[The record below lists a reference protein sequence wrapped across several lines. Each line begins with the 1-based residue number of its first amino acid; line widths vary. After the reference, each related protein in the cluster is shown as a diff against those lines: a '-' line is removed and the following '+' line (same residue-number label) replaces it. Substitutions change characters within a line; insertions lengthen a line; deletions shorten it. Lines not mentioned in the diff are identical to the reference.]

1 MSNNS
6 DKTILVTGASGG
18 IGRAIAVEAAKAG
31 YFVLCHYNSGEERAK
46 ETLRLIEETGGKGEL
61 VKFNVT
67 NREECREILNK
78 IVETKGILWGIVS
91 NAGITRDNVFA
102 AMKGDEWDD
111 VIRTDLDSFYNVIQ
125 PLVLPMAR
133 RTNKR
138 GGRIVV
144 ISSIAGVIGNRG
156 QVNYSAAK
164 AGIIGAAKALAMEL
178 ASRSITVNCIAP
190 GLIDTD
196 MIKGIIP
203 EIYEK
208 IVENIPMHRIGK
220 PEEIAAAVL
229 FLLSEEAGYITKQ
242 VISIN
247 GGMA

>member
-1 MSNNS
+1 MSNS

-31 YFVLCHYNSGEERAK
+31 YFVICHYNRGAERAQ
-46 ETLRLIEETGGKGEL
+46 ETLNLIKEAGGNGEI
-61 VKFNVT
+61 VKFDVT

-78 IVETKGILWGIVS
+78 ITEEKGPLWAVVS

-125 PLVLPMAR
+125 PLVMPMAR
-133 RTNKR
+133 RSNKR
-138 GGRIVV
+138 GGRIIV
-144 ISSIAGVIGNRG
+144 ISSITGIIGNRG

-178 ASRSITVNCIAP
+178 ASRKITVNCIAP
-190 GLIDTD
+190 GLIETD

-203 EIYEK
+203 EMYEK
-208 IVENIPMHRIGK
+208 IVESIPMNRVGK
-220 PEEIAAAVL
+220 PEEIASLAV
-229 FLLSEEAGYITKQ
+229 FLLSEESGYITKQ
-242 VISIN
+242 VISVN
-247 GGMA
+247 GGME

>member
-1 MSNNS
+1 MSNS
-6 DKTILVTGASGG
+6 DKTVLVTGASGG

-31 YFVLCHYNSGEERAK
+31 YYVISHYNSGAERAQ
-46 ETLRLIEETGGKGEL
+46 ETLRLIEEAHGLGEI
-61 VKFNVT
+61 VKFDVR
-67 NREECREILNK
+67 NREECRDILNK
-78 IVETKGILWGIVS
+78 ITEEKGPLWGIVS

-138 GGRIVV
+138 GGRIIV
-144 ISSIAGVIGNRG
+144 ISSITGIIGNRG

-178 ASRSITVNCIAP
+178 ASRKITVNCIAP
-190 GLIDTD
+190 GLIETD

-203 EIYEK
+203 EMYEK
-208 IVENIPMHRIGK
+208 IVESIPMNRIGK
-220 PEEIAAAVL
+220 PEEIAALAM
-229 FLLSEEAGYITKQ
+229 FLLSEESGYITKQ
-242 VISIN
+242 VISVN
-247 GGMA
+247 GGME

>member
-1 MSNNS
+1 MSNS
-6 DKTILVTGASGG
+6 DKTVLVTGASGG

-31 YFVLCHYNSGEERAK
+31 HYVICHYNSGVERAQ
-46 ETLRLIEETGGKGEL
+46 EPLHLIEEAHGLGEI
-61 VKFNVT
+61 VKFDVR

-78 IVETKGILWGIVS
+78 ITEEKGPLWGIVS

-138 GGRIVV
+138 GGRIIV
-144 ISSIAGVIGNRG
+144 ISSITGIIGNRG

-178 ASRSITVNCIAP
+178 ASRKITVNCIAP
-190 GLIDTD
+190 GLIETD

-203 EIYEK
+203 EMYEK
-208 IVENIPMHRIGK
+208 IVESIPMNRVGK
-220 PEEIAAAVL
+220 PEEIASLAV
-229 FLLSEEAGYITKQ
+229 FLLSEESGYITKQ
-242 VISIN
+242 VISVN
-247 GGMA
+247 GGME

>member
-1 MSNNS
+1 MSNS
-6 DKTILVTGASGG
+6 DKTVLVTGASGG
-18 IGRAIAVEAAKAG
+18 IGRAIALDAAKAG
-31 YFVLCHYNSGEERAK
+31 YYVICHYNSGVERAK
-46 ETLRLIEETGGKGEL
+46 ETLRLIEEAGGNGEI
-61 VKFNVT
+61 VKFDVT

-78 IVETKGILWGIVS
+78 ITEEKGPLWGIVS

-133 RTNKR
+133 RNNKR
-138 GGRIVV
+138 GGRIIV
-144 ISSIAGVIGNRG
+144 ISSITGIIGNRG

-178 ASRSITVNCIAP
+178 ASRKITVNCIAP
-190 GLIDTD
+190 GLIETD

-203 EIYEK
+203 EMYEK
-208 IVENIPMHRIGK
+208 IVESIPMNRVGK
-220 PEEIAAAVL
+220 PEEISSLAV
-229 FLLSEEAGYITKQ
+229 FLLSEESGYITKQ
-242 VISIN
+242 VISVN
-247 GGMA
+247 GGME

>member
-1 MSNNS
+1 MSNS

-31 YFVLCHYNSGEERAK
+31 YYVISHYNRGIERAQ
-46 ETLRLIEETGGKGEL
+46 ETLDLIKNAGGNGEI
-61 VKFNVT
+61 VKFDVS

-78 IVETKGILWGIVS
+78 ITEEKGPLWGIVS

-125 PLVLPMAR
+125 PLVMPMAR

-138 GGRIVV
+138 GGRIIT
-144 ISSIAGVIGNRG
+144 ISSITGIIGNRG

-164 AGIIGAAKALAMEL
+164 AGIIGATKALAMEL
-178 ASRSITVNCIAP
+178 ASRKITVNCIAP
-190 GLIDTD
+190 GLIETD

-203 EIYEK
+203 EMYDK
-208 IVENIPMHRIGK
+208 IIESIPMNRIGK
-220 PEEIAAAVL
+220 PEEIASLAV
-229 FLLSEEAGYITKQ
+229 FLLSEESGYITKQ
-242 VISIN
+242 VISVN
-247 GGMA
+247 GGME

>member
-1 MSNNS
+1 MSNC

-18 IGRAIAVEAAKAG
+18 IGRAIAVEAVKAG
-31 YFVLCHYNSGEERAK
+31 YFVLCHYNRGVERAQ
-46 ETLRLIEETGGKGEL
+46 ETLNLIKEAGGNGEL
-61 VKFNVT
+61 LKFDVT

-78 IVETKGILWGIVS
+78 ITEEKGPLWGIVS

-138 GGRIVV
+138 GGRIIV
-144 ISSIAGVIGNRG
+144 ISSITGIIGNRG

-178 ASRSITVNCIAP
+178 ASRKITVNCIAP
-190 GLIDTD
+190 GLIETD

-203 EIYEK
+203 EMYEK
-208 IVENIPMHRIGK
+208 IVESIPMNRVGR
-220 PEEIAAAVL
+220 PEEIAATAL

-242 VISIN
+242 VISVN
-247 GGMA
+247 GGME

>member
-1 MSNNS
+1 MSNS

-18 IGRAIAVEAAKAG
+18 IGRAIAVEAAKVG
-31 YFVLCHYNSGEERAK
+31 YFVICHYNRGIERAQ
-46 ETLRLIEETGGKGEL
+46 ETLSLIKEAGGNGEI
-61 VKFNVT
+61 VKFDVT

-78 IVETKGILWGIVS
+78 ITEEKGPLWGIVS

-125 PLVLPMAR
+125 PLVMPMAR

-138 GGRIVV
+138 GGRIIV
-144 ISSIAGVIGNRG
+144 ISSITGIIGNRG

-164 AGIIGAAKALAMEL
+164 AGIIGAARALALEL
-178 ASRSITVNCIAP
+178 ASRKITVNCIAP
-190 GLIDTD
+190 GLIETD

-203 EIYEK
+203 EVYEK
-208 IVENIPMHRIGK
+208 IIENIPMNRIGK
-220 PEEIAAAVL
+220 PEEVASLAL
-229 FLLSEEAGYITKQ
+229 FLLSEESGYITKQ
-242 VISIN
+242 VISVN
-247 GGMA
+247 GGME

>member
-6 DKTILVTGASGG
+6 DKTVLVTGASGG

-31 YFVLCHYNSGEERAK
+31 YFVLYHYNRGVERAQ
-46 ETLRLIEETGGKGEL
+46 ETLDLIKEAGGNGEL
-61 VKFNVT
+61 VRFDVT
-67 NREECREILNK
+67 NREECRNVLNK
-78 IVETKGILWGIVS
+78 ITEEKGPLWGIVS

-111 VIRTDLDSFYNVIQ
+111 VLRTDLDSFYNVIQ

-138 GGRIVV
+138 GGRIIT
-144 ISSIAGVIGNRG
+144 ISSITGLIGNRG

-164 AGIIGAAKALAMEL
+164 AGIIGATKALAMEL
-178 ASRSITVNCIAP
+178 ASRKITVNCIAP
-190 GLIDTD
+190 GLIETD

-203 EIYEK
+203 EMYEK
-208 IVENIPMHRIGK
+208 IVESIPMNRVGR
-220 PEEIAAAVL
+220 PEEIAATAL

-242 VISIN
+242 VISVN
-247 GGMA
+247 GGME

>member
-1 MSNNS
+1 MSNS

-18 IGRAIAVEAAKAG
+18 IGRAIALYAAKAG
-31 YFVLCHYNSGEERAK
+31 YYVICHYNRGIERAQ
-46 ETLRLIEETGGKGEL
+46 ETLDLIKSEGGNGEI
-61 VKFNVT
+61 VKFDVT
-67 NREECREILNK
+67 NRDECREILNK
-78 IVETKGILWGIVS
+78 ITGEKGPLWGIIS

-138 GGRIVV
+138 GGRIIV
-144 ISSIAGVIGNRG
+144 ISSITGIIGNRG

-178 ASRSITVNCIAP
+178 ASRKITVNCIAP
-190 GLIDTD
+190 GLIETD

-203 EIYEK
+203 EMYEK
-208 IVENIPMHRIGK
+208 IVESIPMNRVGK
-220 PEEIAAAVL
+220 PEEIASLAV
-229 FLLSEEAGYITKQ
+229 FLLSEESGYITKQ
-242 VISIN
+242 VISVN
-247 GGMA
+247 GGME

>member
-1 MSNNS
+1 MSNS

-18 IGRAIAVEAAKAG
+18 IGRAIAVKAAASG
-31 YFVLCHYNSGEERAK
+31 YFVICHYNRGVERAQ
-46 ETLRLIEETGGKGEL
+46 ETLNLIKEAGGNGEL
-61 VKFNVT
+61 LKFDVT

-78 IVETKGILWGIVS
+78 ITEEKGPLWGIVS

-125 PLVLPMAR
+125 PLVMPMAR
-133 RTNKR
+133 RSNKR
-138 GGRIVV
+138 GGRIIV
-144 ISSIAGVIGNRG
+144 ISSITGIIGNRG

-178 ASRSITVNCIAP
+178 ASRRITVNCIAP
-190 GLIDTD
+190 GLIETD

-203 EIYEK
+203 EMYEK
-208 IVENIPMHRIGK
+208 IVESIPMNRIGK
-220 PEEIAAAVL
+220 PEEIASLAL
-229 FLLSEEAGYITKQ
+229 FLLSEESGYITKQ
-242 VISIN
+242 VISVN
-247 GGMA
+247 GGME

>member
-1 MSNNS
+1 LSNS
-6 DKTILVTGASGG
+6 DKTVLVTGASGG

-31 YFVLCHYNSGEERAK
+31 YYVICHYNSGVERAQ
-46 ETLRLIEETGGKGEL
+46 ETLHLIEEAHGLGEI
-61 VKFNVT
+61 VKFDVR

-78 IVETKGILWGIVS
+78 ITEEKGPLWGIVS

-138 GGRIVV
+138 GGRIIV
-144 ISSIAGVIGNRG
+144 ISSITGIIGNRG

-178 ASRSITVNCIAP
+178 ASRKITVNCIAP
-190 GLIDTD
+190 GLIETD

-203 EIYEK
+203 EMYEK
-208 IVENIPMHRIGK
+208 IVESIPLNRVGK
-220 PEEIAAAVL
+220 PEEIASLAV
-229 FLLSEEAGYITKQ
+229 FLLSEESGYITKQ
-242 VISIN
+242 VISVN
-247 GGMA
+247 GGME

>member
-1 MSNNS
+1 LSNS
-6 DKTILVTGASGG
+6 DKTVLVTGASGG
-18 IGRAIAVEAAKAG
+18 IGRSIAVEAAKAG
-31 YFVLCHYNSGEERAK
+31 YYVICHYNSGAERAQ
-46 ETLRLIEETGGKGEL
+46 ETLRLIEEAGGKGEI
-61 VKFNVT
+61 VKFDVR
-67 NREECREILNK
+67 NREECRDILNK
-78 IVETKGILWGIVS
+78 ITEEKGPLWGIVS

-138 GGRIVV
+138 GGRIIV
-144 ISSIAGVIGNRG
+144 ISSITGIIGNRG

-178 ASRSITVNCIAP
+178 ASRKITVNCIAP
-190 GLIDTD
+190 GLIETD

-203 EIYEK
+203 EMYEK
-208 IVENIPMHRIGK
+208 IVESIPMNRVGK
-220 PEEIAAAVL
+220 PEEIASLAV
-229 FLLSEEAGYITKQ
+229 FLLSEESGYITKQ
-242 VISIN
+242 VISVN
-247 GGMA
+247 GGME

>member
-1 MSNNS
+1 LSNS
-6 DKTILVTGASGG
+6 DKTVLVTGASGG
-18 IGRAIAVEAAKAG
+18 IGRSIAIEAAKAG
-31 YFVLCHYNSGEERAK
+31 YYVICHYNSGVERAL
-46 ETLRLIEETGGKGEL
+46 ETLRLIEEAGGKGEI

-67 NREECREILNK
+67 NRDECREILNK
-78 IVETKGILWGIVS
+78 ITEEKGPLWGIVS

-138 GGRIVV
+138 GGRIIV
-144 ISSIAGVIGNRG
+144 ISSITGIIGNRG

-178 ASRSITVNCIAP
+178 ASRKITVNCIAP
-190 GLIDTD
+190 GLIETD

-203 EIYEK
+203 EMYEK
-208 IVENIPMHRIGK
+208 IVESIPMNRVGK
-220 PEEIAAAVL
+220 PEEIASLAV
-229 FLLSEEAGYITKQ
+229 FLLSEESGYITKQ
-242 VISIN
+242 VISVN
-247 GGMA
+247 GGME

>member
-1 MSNNS
+1 MSNS

-18 IGRAIAVEAAKAG
+18 IGRAIALYAAKAG
-31 YFVLCHYNSGEERAK
+31 YYVICHYNRGIERAQ
-46 ETLRLIEETGGKGEL
+46 ETLDLIKSEGGNGEI
-61 VKFNVT
+61 VKFDVT
-67 NREECREILNK
+67 NRDECREILNK
-78 IVETKGILWGIVS
+78 ITGEKGPLWGIIS

-133 RTNKR
+133 RSNKR
-138 GGRIVV
+138 GGRIIV
-144 ISSIAGVIGNRG
+144 ISSITGIIGNRG

-178 ASRSITVNCIAP
+178 ASRKITVNCIAP
-190 GLIDTD
+190 GLIETD

-203 EIYEK
+203 EMYEK
-208 IVENIPMHRIGK
+208 IVESIPMNRVGK
-220 PEEIAAAVL
+220 PEEIASLAV
-229 FLLSEEAGYITKQ
+229 FLLSKESGYITKQ
-242 VISIN
+242 VISVN
-247 GGMA
+247 GGME

>member
-1 MSNNS
+1 LSNS

-31 YFVLCHYNSGEERAK
+31 YYVICHYNSGAERAQ
-46 ETLRLIEETGGKGEL
+46 ETLDLIKSEGGNGEI
-61 VKFNVT
+61 VKFDVR
-67 NREECREILNK
+67 NREECRDILNK
-78 IVETKGILWGIVS
+78 ITEEKGPLWGIVS

-138 GGRIVV
+138 GGRIIV
-144 ISSIAGVIGNRG
+144 ISSITGIIGNRG

-178 ASRSITVNCIAP
+178 ASRKITVNCIAP
-190 GLIDTD
+190 GLIETD

-203 EIYEK
+203 EMYEK
-208 IVENIPMHRIGK
+208 IVESIPMNRVGK
-220 PEEIAAAVL
+220 PEEIASLAV
-229 FLLSEEAGYITKQ
+229 FLLSEESGYITKQ
-242 VISIN
+242 VISVN
-247 GGMA
+247 GGME

>member
-6 DKTILVTGASGG
+6 DKTVLVTGASGG
-18 IGRAIAVEAAKAG
+18 IGRAIAIEAARAG
-31 YFVLCHYNSGEERAK
+31 YFVLCHYNRGVERAQ
-46 ETLRLIEETGGKGEL
+46 ETLDLIKEAGGNGEII
-61 VKFNVT
+61 KFDVT
-67 NREECREILNK
+67 NREECRNVLNK
-78 IVETKGILWGIVS
+78 ITEEKGPLWGIVS

-111 VIRTDLDSFYNVIQ
+111 VLRTDLDSFYNVIQ

-138 GGRIVV
+138 GGRIIT
-144 ISSIAGVIGNRG
+144 ISSITGLIGNRG

-164 AGIIGAAKALAMEL
+164 AGIIGATKALAMEL
-178 ASRSITVNCIAP
+178 ASRRITVNCIAP
-190 GLIDTD
+190 GLIETD

-203 EIYEK
+203 EMYEK
-208 IVENIPMHRIGK
+208 IVENIPMNRVGK
-220 PEEIAAAVL
+220 PEEIAALAL

-242 VISIN
+242 VISVN
-247 GGMA
+247 GGME

>member
-1 MSNNS
+1 MSNP
-6 DKTILVTGASGG
+6 DKTVLVTGASGG

-31 YFVLCHYNSGEERAK
+31 YYVICHYNSGVERAQ
-46 ETLRLIEETGGKGEL
+46 ETLRLIEEAHGLGEI
-61 VKFNVT
+61 VKFDVT
-67 NREECREILNK
+67 NRDECREILNK
-78 IVETKGILWGIVS
+78 ITEEKGPLWGIVS

-138 GGRIVV
+138 GGRIIV
-144 ISSIAGVIGNRG
+144 ISSITGIIGNRG

-178 ASRSITVNCIAP
+178 ASRKITVNCIAP
-190 GLIDTD
+190 GLIETD

-203 EIYEK
+203 EMYEK
-208 IVENIPMHRIGK
+208 IVESIPMNRVGK
-220 PEEIAAAVL
+220 PEEIASLAV
-229 FLLSEEAGYITKQ
+229 FLLSEESGYITKQ
-242 VISIN
+242 VISVN
-247 GGMA
+247 GGME

>member
-1 MSNNS
+1 MSNS

-31 YFVLCHYNSGEERAK
+31 YYVICHYNRGIERAQ
-46 ETLRLIEETGGKGEL
+46 ETLDLIKNAGGNGEI
-61 VKFNVT
+61 VKFDVS

-78 IVETKGILWGIVS
+78 ITEEKDPLWGIVS

-125 PLVLPMAR
+125 PLVMPMAR

-138 GGRIVV
+138 GGRIIT
-144 ISSIAGVIGNRG
+144 ISSIIGIIGNRG

-164 AGIIGAAKALAMEL
+164 AGIIGATKALAMEL
-178 ASRSITVNCIAP
+178 ASRKITVNCIAP
-190 GLIDTD
+190 GLIETD

-203 EIYEK
+203 EMYDK
-208 IVENIPMHRIGK
+208 IIESIPMNRIGK
-220 PEEIAAAVL
+220 PEEIASLAV
-229 FLLSEEAGYITKQ
+229 FLLSEESGYITKQ
-242 VISIN
+242 VISVN
-247 GGMA
+247 GGLE

>member
-1 MSNNS
+1 MSNS
-6 DKTILVTGASGG
+6 DKTVLVTGASGG
-18 IGRAIAVEAAKAG
+18 IGRSIAVEAAKAG
-31 YFVLCHYNSGEERAK
+31 YYVICHYNSGVERAQ
-46 ETLRLIEETGGKGEL
+46 ETLRLIEEAHGLGEI
-61 VKFNVT
+61 VKFDVR

-78 IVETKGILWGIVS
+78 ITEEKGPLWGIVS

-138 GGRIVV
+138 GGRIIV
-144 ISSIAGVIGNRG
+144 ISSITGIIGNRG

-164 AGIIGAAKALAMEL
+164 AGIIGAAKALSMEL
-178 ASRSITVNCIAP
+178 ASRKITVNCIAP
-190 GLIDTD
+190 GLIETD

-203 EIYEK
+203 EMYEK
-208 IVENIPMHRIGK
+208 IVESIPMNRVGK
-220 PEEIAAAVL
+220 PEEIASLAV
-229 FLLSEEAGYITKQ
+229 FLLSEESGYITKQ
-242 VISIN
+242 VISVN
-247 GGMA
+247 GGME

>member
-1 MSNNS
+1 MSNS
-6 DKTILVTGASGG
+6 DKTVLVTGASGG
-18 IGRAIAVEAAKAG
+18 IGRSIAVEAAKAG
-31 YFVLCHYNSGEERAK
+31 YYVICHYNSGVERAQ
-46 ETLRLIEETGGKGEL
+46 ETLRLIEEAGGKGEI
-61 VKFNVT
+61 VKFDVR

-78 IVETKGILWGIVS
+78 ITEEKGPLWGIVS

-138 GGRIVV
+138 GGRIIV
-144 ISSIAGVIGNRG
+144 ISSITGIIGNRG

-178 ASRSITVNCIAP
+178 ASRKITANCIAP
-190 GLIDTD
+190 GLIETD

-203 EIYEK
+203 EMYEK
-208 IVENIPMHRIGK
+208 IVESIPMNRVGK
-220 PEEIAAAVL
+220 PEEIASLAV
-229 FLLSEEAGYITKQ
+229 FLLSEESGYITKQ
-242 VISIN
+242 VISVN
-247 GGMA
+247 GGME